1 VPASSLHSNRYGQ
14 DVGLGER
21 TVEIMRQH
29 TEKIYGVLRDGETVA
44 GMYGVLDQAEQEA
57 GTNNHHRQ
65 AY

>member
-1 VPASSLHSNRYGQ
+1 
-14 DVGLGER
+14 
-21 TVEIMRQH
+21 MRQH